1 MAYVNLGQ
9 VMYPV
14 GAIYQSWSSAS
25 PASLFGGSWSQITEK
40 FLYCAN
46 SAGGTGGASTVRLN
60 INQMPAHHHLPPS
73 AYFVVQN
80 NVGSMRQIT
89 PTITNTERGNDGVWR
104 GRLAE
109 DSGQNPLPTANEGG
123 GGHLTRICH
132 PISDVILGDAPLNLF
147 IGGGL
152 VWHM

>member
-14 GAIYQSWSSAS
+14 GAIYQSWSSTS

-46 SAGGTGGASTVRLN
+46 SAGGTGGASTVTLD
-60 INQMPAHHHLPPS
+60 INQIPKHTHSIHVDTWAS
-73 AYFVVQN
+73 AFGGWGLATTN
-80 NVGSMRQIT
+80 GEADWWAKDDAKGEPVGMT
-89 PTITNTERGNDGVWR
+89 
-104 GRLAE
+104 
-109 DSGQNPLPTANEGG
+109 G

-132 PISDVILGDAPLNLF
+132 PISDVILGDAQLNLF

>member
-14 GAIYQSWSSAS
+14 GAIYQSWSSIS

-46 SAGGTGGASTVRLN
+46 SAGGTGGASAVTLSVN
-60 INQMPAHHHLPPS
+60 HHLPPS
-73 AYFVVQN
+73 AYFIVQN

-89 PTITNTERGNDGVWR
+89 PMITNTGTGNDGMWR
-104 GRLAE
+104 GRLTE
-109 DSGQNPLPTANEGG
+109 DKGQKPLPIANEGG
-123 GGHLTRICH
+123 GASHENMPPYIRCYTWRRT
-132 PISDVILGDAPLNLF
+132 A
-147 IGGGL
+147 
-152 VWHM
+152 

>member
-14 GAIYQSWSSAS
+14 GAIYQSWSSIS

-46 SAGGTGGASTVRLN
+46 SAGGTGGASAVTLSV
-60 INQMPAHHHLPPS
+60 NQMPVHHHLPPS
-73 AYFVVQN
+73 AYFIVQN

-89 PTITNTERGNDGVWR
+89 PMITNIGTGSDGLWR

-109 DSGQNPLPTANEGG
+109 DTGQNPLPTANEGG
-123 GGHLTRICH
+123 GISREYATLYQMLYLETHRLT
-132 PISDVILGDAPLNLF
+132 SLLEVA
-147 IGGGL
+147 
-152 VWHM
+152 

>member
-14 GAIYQSWSSAS
+14 GAIYQSWSATS

-46 SAGGTGGASTVRLN
+46 SAGDTGGASTVTLSVQ
-60 INQMPAHHHLPPS
+60 QMPSHSHRPPS
-73 AYFVVQN
+73 GYFIVQN
-80 NVGSMRQIT
+80 NNGSMRQIT
-89 PTITNTERGNDGVWR
+89 PMITNAGTGSDGMWR

-109 DSGQNPLPTANEGG
+109 DKGQNPLPTANEGG
-123 GGHLTRICH
+123 GGISREYATLYQMLYLETHSLT
-132 PISDVILGDAPLNLF
+132 SLLEVA
-147 IGGGL
+147 
-152 VWHM
+152 

>member
-14 GAIYQSWSSAS
+14 GAIYQSWSSIS

-46 SAGGTGGASTVRLN
+46 SAGGTGGASTVTLN
-60 INQMPAHHHLPPS
+60 INQMPAHHHLPPI
-73 AYFVVQN
+73 AYFIVQTN
-80 NVGSMRQIT
+80 NGSMRQIT
-89 PTITNTERGNDGVWR
+89 PMITDTGTGSDGVWR

-109 DSGQNPLPTANEGG
+109 DQGQNPLPTANEG

-132 PISDVILGDAPLNLF
+132 PISDVILGDALLNLF

>member
-14 GAIYQSWSSAS
+14 GAIYQSWSSTS
-25 PASLFGGSWSQITEK
+25 PANLFGGSWSQITEK

-46 SAGGTGGASTVRLN
+46 SAGGTGGASTVTLN
-60 INQMPAHHHLPPS
+60 INQMPTHHHFPPS
-73 AYFVVQN
+73 AYFLVQN
-80 NVGSMRQIT
+80 TAGSMRQIT
-89 PTITNTERGNDGVWR
+89 PMITNAGTGNNGVWR

-109 DSGQNPLPTANEGG
+109 DKSQNPLPTANEG

>member
-14 GAIYQSWSSAS
+14 GAIYQSWSATS

-46 SAGGTGGASTVRLN
+46 SAGGTGGASTVTLSVK
-60 INQMPAHHHLPPS
+60 QMPSHSHRPPS
-73 AYFVVQN
+73 GYFIVQN
-80 NVGSMRQIT
+80 DNGSMRQMT
-89 PTITNTERGNDGVWR
+89 PMITNTGTGSDGMWR

-109 DSGQNPLPTANEGG
+109 NSGQQPLSTVNEG

-132 PISDVILGDAPLNLF
+132 PISDVTLGDALLNLF

>member
-14 GAIYQSWSSAS
+14 GAIYQSWSSTS
-25 PASLFGGSWSQITEK
+25 PASLFGGSWSQIIEK

-46 SAGGTGGASTVRLN
+46 SAGDTGGASSVTLS
-60 INQMPAHHHLPPS
+60 INQIPS
-73 AYFVVQN
+73 HSHAINWAWNGGQQGNGDWRIVVQGK
-80 NVGSMRQIT
+80 NV
-89 PTITNTERGNDGVWR
+89 
-104 GRLAE
+104 AH
-109 DSGQNPLPTANEGG
+109 DSGTVEDANRAIVSKG

-147 IGGGL
+147 IGGER
-152 VWHM
+152 

>member
-14 GAIYQSWSSAS
+14 GAIYQSWSSTS

-46 SAGGTGGASTVRLN
+46 SAGDTGGESTHKLTINEMPSHMHQSKDNMWNWNVSTGTNSGNYHVGGANNNGNASMN
-60 INQMPAHHHLPPS
+60 A
-73 AYFVVQN
+73 
-80 NVGSMRQIT
+80 
-89 PTITNTERGNDGVWR
+89 
-104 GRLAE
+104 
-109 DSGQNPLPTANEGG
+109 NPWKGG
-123 GGHLTRICH
+123 GKLTTICR
-132 PISDVILGDAPLNLF
+132 PILHVILGDALLNLF

>member
-14 GAIYQSWSSAS
+14 GAIYQSWSSVS

-46 SAGGTGGASTVRLN
+46 SAGGTGGASAVTLSV
-60 INQMPAHHHLPPS
+60 NQMPVHHHLPPS
-73 AYFVVQN
+73 GYFIVQN

-89 PTITNTERGNDGVWR
+89 PMITNTGTGSDGMWQ

-109 DSGQNPLPTANEGG
+109 DSGKKQLPTANEGG
-123 GGHLTRICH
+123 GASHENMPPYIRCYTWRRT
-132 PISDVILGDAPLNLF
+132 A
-147 IGGGL
+147 
-152 VWHM
+152 

>member
-14 GAIYQSWSSAS
+14 GAIYQSWSSIS

-46 SAGGTGGASTVRLN
+46 SAGGTGGASTVTLSVQ
-60 INQMPAHHHLPPS
+60 QMPAHSHRPPS
-73 AYFVVQN
+73 GYFIVQN

-89 PTITNTERGNDGVWR
+89 PMITNTGTGSDGKWR

-109 DSGQNPLPTANEGG
+109 DSGQRQLSTENEGRG
-123 GGHLTRICH
+123 ASHENMPPYIRCYTWRRT
-132 PISDVILGDAPLNLF
+132 A
-147 IGGGL
+147 
-152 VWHM
+152 

>member
-14 GAIYQSWSSAS
+14 GAIYQSWSATS

-46 SAGGTGGASTVRLN
+46 SAGGTGGASTVTLSV
-60 INQMPAHHHLPPS
+60 NQMPSHHHLPPS
-73 AYFVVQN
+73 GYFIVQN

-89 PTITNTERGNDGVWR
+89 PMITNIGTGSDGTWR

-109 DSGQNPLPTANEGG
+109 DSGQKQLPTQNEGG
-123 GGHLTRICH
+123 G
-132 PISDVILGDAPLNLF
+132 IS
-147 IGGGL
+147 
-152 VWHM
+152 